1 MSGEERF
8 LCETEQIQRGA
19 LCTRCLRLPRP
30 RAWADAPALSRRG
43 PGPLPS
49 TDARPTPTP
58 ESHERPGGA
67 EAAGF
72 PTRPRAGTSG
82 STRAPM
88 AAAWPDAW
96 LRGEVPD
103 KSRGV
108 LSVSVGLVLLPH
120 GAHRCSK
127 WSTKSPTDPL
137 TGADSSRETGEHGGR
152 TAGRRQVCSVVGQS
166 SGHCGFGG
174 A

>member
-8 LCETEQIQRGA
+8 LCETEQIRRGA

-166 SGHCGFGG
+166 SGRCGFGG